1 MGAYQNN
8 ENAGKKK
15 GHSRGSVRNDSR
27 LDSFTRGRKKG
38 SADWGGCDPERIQA
52 AVVAITRLG
61 GAITFG
67 LSRDEGAHS
76 LTLMLDDSRATLWFN
91 GDADLDEELDDV
103 VARLDA
109 TD

>member
-8 ENAGKKK
+8 VQSDGKKA
-15 GHSRGSVRNDSR
+15 GSRGSVKNSSR
-27 LDSFTRGRKKG
+27 LDGFASGRKKG
-38 SADWGGCDPERIQA
+38 SADWGTADPELVLA
-52 AVVAITRLG
+52 TVLKITGMG

-91 GDADLDEELDDV
+91 GDADLNTELQEV
-103 VARLDA
+103 CARLEA
-109 TD
+109 EA